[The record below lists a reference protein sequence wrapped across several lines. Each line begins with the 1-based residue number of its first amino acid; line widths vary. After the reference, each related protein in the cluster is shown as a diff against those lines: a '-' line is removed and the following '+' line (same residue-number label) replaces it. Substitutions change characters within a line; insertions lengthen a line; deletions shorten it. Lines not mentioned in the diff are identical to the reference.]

1 MYLWSVGQPAI
12 QLEVTGNQEIT
23 LMKVFNTYTRRK
35 EEFEPIEPGK
45 VRMYNCGPTVYNFA
59 HIGNARA
66 FVFADVLRRTL
77 EHFGFQVT
85 QIMNITDVGHMTSD
99 ADEGEDKM
107 AKAAREQKKDPW
119 QIAEFYT
126 KAFLEDI
133 RTLNIQPAFKY
144 PRATEHIP
152 EMIALIERL
161 IANGHAYVVNG
172 NVYYDIATFPRYGR
186 LSGNTIEQLD
196 AGARIEV
203 NPEKRHPADF
213 ALWKQDPKHI
223 MQWDSPWGRGFPG
236 WHIEC
241 SAMSGKYLGEQFDIH
256 TGAEDNIFPHHE
268 SEIAQSEG
276 ATGKVPWVKYWIHAR
291 FLHGQRAENVQVARE
306 LLHPARPAGER
317 LRPDGRALRPHEHAL
332 PPAAQLH
339 ARKRRGREGLHP
351 PAEGFPA
358 PAERSRRES
367 RTARNSAAVLE
378 KGKSGFDAA
387 LADDLNTS
395 AALAALF
402 DMVRDV
408 NKLELSRAD
417 ADQAAALLARFDRV
431 MGVLGEEKEE
441 SPDAEIESLIRRTR
455 RSPRQARLQDL
466 RRHPQSTQ
474 SQGHHPRRLGRRD
487 AMEEGEVHIRA

>member
-1 MYLWSVGQPAI
+1 
-12 QLEVTGNQEIT
+12 
-23 LMKVFNTYTRRK
+23 MKVFNTYTRRK

-77 EHFGFQVT
+77 EHFGCAVT

-107 AKAAREQKKDPW
+107 AKAAREQQKDPW

-133 RTLNIQPAFKY
+133 RALNIEPAFKY

-161 IANGHAYVVNG
+161 IGNGHAYAVNG
-172 NVYYDIATFPRYGR
+172 NVYYDIAAFPRYGR
-186 LSGNTIEQLD
+186 LSGNTIEQLE
-196 AGARIEV
+196 AGARIEI

-241 SAMSGKYLGEQFDIH
+241 SAMSGKYLGDQFDIH

-276 ATGKVPWVKYWIHAR
+276 ATGKVPWVKYWMHAR
-291 FLHGQRAENVQVARE
+291 FLQVNGQKMSKSLGNFFTLRDLLEKGCDPMAVRYVLISTHYRQPLNFTLESVEAAKTSIRRLKDFRIRLKESGAKADPPE
-306 LLHPARPAGER
+306 L
-317 LRPDGRALRPHEHAL
+317 
-332 PPAAQLH
+332 AA
-339 ARKRRGREGLHP
+339 A
-351 PAEGFPA
+351 
-358 PAERSRRES
+358 
-367 RTARNSAAVLE
+367 LE
-378 KGKSGFDAA
+378 KGKNGFDAA

-402 DMVRDV
+402 DMLRDV
-408 NKLELSRAD
+408 NKLELSPAG
-417 ADQAAALLARFDRV
+417 AAQAAALLASFDKV

-441 SPDAEIESLIRRTR
+441 SPDAEIESLIRRR
-455 RSPRQARLQDL
+455 EEARA
-466 RRHPQSTQ
+466 
-474 SQGHHPRRLGRRD
+474 RRD
-487 AMEEGEVHIRA
+487 FKTSDDIRTQLKAKGIILEDSAGGTRWKRA

>member
-1 MYLWSVGQPAI
+1 
-12 QLEVTGNQEIT
+12 
-23 LMKVFNTYTRRK
+23 
-35 EEFEPIEPGK
+35 
-45 VRMYNCGPTVYNFA
+45 
-59 HIGNARA
+59 
-66 FVFADVLRRTL
+66 
-77 EHFGFQVT
+77 
-85 QIMNITDVGHMTSD
+85 
-99 ADEGEDKM
+99 M

-161 IANGHAYVVNG
+161 LRNGHAYVVNG

-241 SAMSGKYLGEQFDIH
+241 SAMSGKYLGDQFDIH

-276 ATGKVPWVKYWIHAR
+276 ATGKTPWVKYWIHAR
-291 FLHGQRAENVQVARE
+291 FLLVNGQKMSKSLGNFFT
-306 LLHPARPAGER
+306 
-317 LRPDGRALRPHEHAL
+317 LRDL
-332 PPAAQLH
+332 
-339 ARKRRGREGLHP
+339 
-351 PAEGFPA
+351 
-358 PAERSRRES
+358 
-367 RTARNSAAVLE
+367 LE
-378 KGKSGFDAA
+378 KGCDPMGVRYVLMSTHYRQPLNFTLESVEAAKGSIRRLKDFRLRLKDAGAAKDSAELRPILERGKNGFDAA

-408 NKLELSRAD
+408 NKLELSRAG
-417 ADQAAALLARFDRV
+417 ADEAAALLASFDKV

-441 SPDAEIESLIRRTR
+441 SPDAKIEALIR
-455 RSPRQARLQDL
+455 ARDEA
-466 RRHPQSTQ
+466 RA
-474 SQGHHPRRLGRRD
+474 RRD
-487 AMEEGEVHIRA
+487 FKTSDDIRNQLKAKGIILEDSAGGTRWKRA

>member
-1 MYLWSVGQPAI
+1 MR
-12 QLEVTGNQEIT
+12 
-23 LMKVFNTYTRRK
+23 VFNTYTRRK

-45 VRMYNCGPTVYNFA
+45 VRMYNCGPTVYDFA

-77 EHFGFQVT
+77 ERFGFQVT

-99 ADEGEDKM
+99 ADEGEDKI
-107 AKAAREQKKDPW
+107 AKAAREQKKDAW

-161 IANGHAYVVNG
+161 VRNGHAYVVNG

-213 ALWKQDPKHI
+213 ALWKRDPKHI
-223 MQWDSPWGRGFPG
+223 MQWESPWGRGFPG

-241 SAMSGKYLGEQFDIH
+241 SAMSSAYLGEQFDIH

-276 ATGKVPWVKYWIHAR
+276 ATGKTPWVKYWIHAR
-291 FLHGQRAENVQVARE
+291 FLLVNGQKMSKSLGNFFTLRD
-306 LLHPARPAGER
+306 LLEKGCDPMAVRYVLMSTHYRQPLNFTLESVEAAKGSLRRLKDFR
-317 LRPDGRALRPHEHAL
+317 LRLKDSNAKKDSPEL
-332 PPAAQLH
+332 PM
-339 ARKRRGREGLHP
+339 
-351 PAEGFPA
+351 
-358 PAERSRRES
+358 
-367 RTARNSAAVLE
+367 VLE
-378 KGKSGFDAA
+378 KGKNGLDTA
-387 LADDLNTS
+387 LSDDLNTS

-402 DMVRDV
+402 DMLRDV

-417 ADQAAALLARFDRV
+417 ADRAAALLASFDRV

-441 SPDAEIESLIRRTR
+441 SPDAEIESLIRRRDEARAKRDFKTSDEIRNQLKAKGIILEDSPGGTR
-455 RSPRQARLQDL
+455 WK
-466 RRHPQSTQ
+466 
-474 SQGHHPRRLGRRD
+474 
-487 AMEEGEVHIRA
+487 RA

>member
-1 MYLWSVGQPAI
+1 
-12 QLEVTGNQEIT
+12 
-23 LMKVFNTYTRRK
+23 MKVFNTYTRRK

-77 EHFGFQVT
+77 EYFGCPVT

-99 ADEGEDKM
+99 ADAGEDKM

-161 IANGHAYVVNG
+161 IGNGHAYVVNG
-172 NVYYDIATFPRYGR
+172 NVYYDISTFPRYGR
-186 LSGNTIEQLD
+186 LSGNTIEQLE

-241 SAMSGKYLGEQFDIH
+241 SAMSVKYLGEQFDIH

-276 ATGKVPWVKYWIHAR
+276 ATGKVPWVKYWMHAR
-291 FLHGQRAENVQVARE
+291 FLLVNGQKMSKSLGNFFT
-306 LLHPARPAGER
+306 
-317 LRPDGRALRPHEHAL
+317 LRDL
-332 PPAAQLH
+332 
-339 ARKRRGREGLHP
+339 
-351 PAEGFPA
+351 
-358 PAERSRRES
+358 
-367 RTARNSAAVLE
+367 LE
-378 KGKSGFDAA
+378 KGCDPMAVRYVLMSTHYRQPLNFTLESVEAA
-387 LADDLNTS
+387 KDS
-395 AALAALF
+395 
-402 DMVRDV
+402 
-408 NKLELSRAD
+408 
-417 ADQAAALLARFDRV
+417 
-431 MGVLGEEKEE
+431 
-441 SPDAEIESLIRRTR
+441 IRRLKDFRIRLKEAGAKADSAGTGRRRWKRGRTASTTR
-455 RSPRQARLQDL
+455 SRTTSTPPPRSPRS
-466 RRHPQSTQ
+466 STWC
-474 SQGHHPRRLGRRD
+474 
-487 AMEEGEVHIRA
+487 AT